1 MKYKVIIWAWLSGF
15 DFLSCI
21 FYALNSQWIQA
32 ILNGVCSI
40 LAMWLSIMERKE
52 IK

>member
-1 MKYKVIIWAWLSGF
+1 MKYKVIVWAWLSGF

-21 FYALNSQWIQA
+21 FYALNSQWVQA
-32 ILNGVCSI
+32 ILSGACSV
-40 LAMWLSIMERKE
+40 LAMGLSIMEYKE